1 MTRIFSECD
10 HCCKKMK
17 RKLYT
22 YRIAIFDLRLS
33 IFVCNKTSLKRDDRK
48 YCWLTMYFKVPGLFV
63 SISSVLVSELHADS
77 HSNIFQ
83 HKSIIVL
90 LFIHIHI
97 GLRITAC
104 LVNNVQ
110 ATEEAICI
118 RRIWH
123 NRRKSS

>member
-1 MTRIFSECD
+1 
-10 HCCKKMK
+10 
-17 RKLYT
+17 
-22 YRIAIFDLRLS
+22 
-33 IFVCNKTSLKRDDRK
+33 
-48 YCWLTMYFKVPGLFV
+48 MYFKVSGLFV

-83 HKSIIVL
+83 YNSIIVL

-104 LVNNVQ
+104 LVNKVQ
-110 ATEEAICI
+110 ATEEAIRI

-123 NRRKSS
+123 NQEKQLKCVFKLQTNYVIM